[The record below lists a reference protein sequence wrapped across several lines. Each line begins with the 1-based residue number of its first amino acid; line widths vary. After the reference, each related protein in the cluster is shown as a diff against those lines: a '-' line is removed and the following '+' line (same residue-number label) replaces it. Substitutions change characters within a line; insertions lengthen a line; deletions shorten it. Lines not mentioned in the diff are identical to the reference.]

1 MYLFFLINMDNWSM
15 TNPKIHISSKMS
27 DFLLQNV
34 IKFKFMLPMKDN
46 SRSIKRSKVFAAIY
60 RSSVW
65 KKGVKEEEM
74 AGCRIAPP
82 MCNHACD
89 LMPLNP
95 IISTRSSHNKNWF
108 MVCRYSHWKKPLFSF
123 EISSVEICRKEL
135 FFPLDLVEAFLKNI
149 H

>member
-1 MYLFFLINMDNWSM
+1 
-15 TNPKIHISSKMS
+15 
-27 DFLLQNV
+27 
-34 IKFKFMLPMKDN
+34 
-46 SRSIKRSKVFAAIY
+46 
-60 RSSVW
+60 
-65 KKGVKEEEM
+65 M

-95 IISTRSSHNKNWF
+95 IISTRSSQNKIGLWSAGILIEKVTF
-108 MVCRYSHWKKPLFSF
+108 VY

-149 H
+149 HQQAGQQETVE